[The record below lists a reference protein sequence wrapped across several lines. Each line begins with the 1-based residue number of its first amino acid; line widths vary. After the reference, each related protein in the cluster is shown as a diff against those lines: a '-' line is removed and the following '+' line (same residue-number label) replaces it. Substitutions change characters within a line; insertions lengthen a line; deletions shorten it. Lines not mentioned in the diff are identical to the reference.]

1 MGRLRTL
8 LSCPLLCLLPVVC
21 LAEQEGADA
30 PKGERV
36 VSFAK
41 GKWDK
46 SKWKVVR
53 MVNQEE
59 PRTFTQNADSLGMT
73 MDSYKEGDY
82 NKERDNALLVT
93 DTGTTEGEIEVTFRL
108 GKGFN
113 KTSSPG
119 ILVSPAIVDGVMER
133 GIGVFVATYAM
144 AVWLEDHD
152 ETKKRVTYDHMANLA
167 RWSDP
172 EKKHVLRCRYS
183 KKLRSLALQIDD
195 SDILAFQYV
204 GHPELSKVDLELNSL
219 IGIWGCH
226 GVCEFYEVKFRQPGS
241 LPFLVR
247 ENPGSR

>member
-1 MGRLRTL
+1 MERMRRPRPGL
-8 LSCPLLCLLPVVC
+8 LLCLLPVVC
-21 LAEQEGADA
+21 LAEREGTDA
-30 PKGERV
+30 PISERT

-41 GKWDK
+41 GKWDPTQ
-46 SKWKVVR
+46 WKVIR

-73 MDSYKEGDY
+73 MDSYRDRDY
-82 NKERDNALLVT
+82 SKERDNALLVT

-119 ILVSPAIVDGVMER
+119 IVVSPVIVDGVMER

-152 ETKKRVTYDHMANLA
+152 EAKKRVTYDHMANLS
-167 RWSDP
+167 RWNDP

-183 KKLRSLALQIDD
+183 KKQQSLALQIDD
-195 SDILAFQYV
+195 SDVLAFQYV
-204 GHPELSKVDLELNSL
+204 GHPKLSKVDLELNSL

-226 GVCEFYEVKFRQPGS
+226 GVCEFYEVKFRQPGT
-241 LPFLVR
+241 LPFLMR
-247 ENPGSR
+247 SKPDSK